1 MRVRVTLTLD
11 LDVKN
16 PGVAASVLEP
26 MLAAMPVVE
35 QFSWSMK
42 GQDWFETKA
51 ERNGK
56 RVSRTRAVRDRD
68 VAY

>member
-26 MLAAMPVVE
+26 MLEAMPVVE
-35 QFSWSMK
+35 QFSWNMK
-42 GQDWFETKA
+42 GQDWFEPKA
-51 ERNGK
+51 VRNGK
-56 RVSRTRAVRDRD
+56 SRVSRTRAVRDD
-68 VAY
+68 SY